1 MEAQANIISV
11 EFIFSS
17 DLRQLSM
24 ILILELAFSVINK
37 LLKDY
42 RAWTPSQCNDVSLKI
57 FTLSLN

>member
-11 EFIFSS
+11 EFLFSS

-42 RAWTPSQCNDVSLKI
+42 RAWTPYQCNDSLKI